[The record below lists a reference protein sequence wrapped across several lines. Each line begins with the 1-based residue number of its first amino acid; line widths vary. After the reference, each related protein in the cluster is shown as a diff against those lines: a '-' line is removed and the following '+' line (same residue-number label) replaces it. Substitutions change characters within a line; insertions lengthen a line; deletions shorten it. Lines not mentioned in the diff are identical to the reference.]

1 MSYSALVATLLF
13 LSLAFPSLA
22 APYTMNLTCGVCSSS
37 PGYCVSLNGGP
48 FDAQPFTI
56 SSTCAEVVS
65 IMQSQLGQDLVLPVV
80 YTVSCGLVCMGCGIS
95 ASYQSTAK
103 DIITYSVC
111 ADSASGQA
119 TLSVLNIFYADSQ
132 HNRDVEY
139 DWCGQAGCG
148 ASSDTGL
155 ILGLILGAVGLG
167 VIIAIF
173 IYCKRGKSLRQSSS
187 SSSSKHH
194 SLRTI

>member
-1 MSYSALVATLLF
+1 MHISNALSY
-13 LSLAFPSLA
+13 
-22 APYTMNLTCGVCSSS
+22 
-37 PGYCVSLNGGP
+37 
-48 FDAQPFTI
+48 
-56 SSTCAEVVS
+56 
-65 IMQSQLGQDLVLPVV
+65 
-80 YTVSCGLVCMGCGIS
+80 
-95 ASYQSTAK
+95 YQSTAK
-103 DIITYSVC
+103 DTITYSVC

-173 IYCKRGKSLRQSSS
+173 IYCTARQILTAVIFVFLLKASFPENNLNMMMLCSLV
-187 SSSSKHH
+187 HANGF
-194 SLRTI
+194 